1 MIATYAD
8 RIAVHPDRYGARK
21 TDGPN
26 LWAVLHTSEGPEHD
40 NAAEQLGGFIGR
52 PGDRDN
58 GRGGRYGSSYHVIFD
73 TDRIIP
79 AVPYDTVAYSA
90 AGGNAR
96 GVHGCFPGKA
106 DQSRDQWLTGT
117 SRQMISQCA
126 AWLLDLQ
133 AVENIPLTHL
143 MPPDLQAGRP
153 GVCDHFAVSL
163 AFRRSSHVDIGI
175 GFPWDVLYADVVD
188 LLTPTQPIQEDHNM
202 LYIATPDFAGKT
214 DDTKHVV
221 ALNDGTFRRAYNC
234 DYAYARLAGIPVVPS
249 TSPDQHADMVA
260 SFAGGDA

>member
-1 MIATYAD
+1 MTATYAD
-8 RIAVHPDRYGARK
+8 RITVHPDRYGARK
-21 TDGPN
+21 TYGPN

-40 NAAEQLGGFIGR
+40 NAAEQLAGFFGR

-96 GVHGCFPGKA
+96 GIHGCFPGRA
-106 DQSRDQWLTGT
+106 DQTRQQWLTGT
-117 SRQMISQCA
+117 SRQMITQCA

-133 AVENIPLTHL
+133 AVEHIDLTIIQ
-143 MPPDLQAGRP
+143 PPDLQAGRS

-163 AFRRSSHVDIGI
+163 AFRRSTHTDVGI
-175 GFPWDVLYADVVD
+175 GFPWDVLYADVAD
-188 LLTPTQPIQEDHNM
+188 LLTPPQQENHTM
-202 LYIATPDFAGKT
+202 LYIAKPTFPGVTPNTPHVAVFASGL
-214 DDTKHVV
+214 V
-221 ALNDGTFRRAYNC
+221 RRATNA
-234 DYAYARLAGIPVVPS
+234 DYAYAKRAGVAVLDLDS
-249 TSPDQHADMVA
+249 ADQHAEMVA
-260 SFAGGDA
+260 SFGGTK